1 MSAPE
6 NKMGTMPV
14 NKLLLNMSVPI
25 IISMLVQAMYNVVDS
40 VFVSYYSQQALS
52 AVSLAF
58 PVQNI
63 MISIATGTGVGIN
76 SLLSKSLGQRKFE
89 RANKAAV
96 NGLFLALL
104 SSILFLILGLTCTR
118 FYFVQQTTDVEII
131 EYGVQY
137 LSICTIFS
145 FGIFGQITFERLLQ
159 ATGRSFFTMITQGLG
174 AIINIILDPIM
185 IFGLCGFPAMGAAG
199 AAIATVVGQIVAMLL
214 ACIFN
219 FTINKDLKLNFRG
232 FRPDRSIIGRIYAVG
247 LPSIIMTSI
256 TSVLVF
262 CMNKILIGMTMVAVN
277 VLGIYYKLQSFIIMP
292 IFGINNG
299 MVPIIAYNYG
309 ARKPDRLIKTVK
321 LAICYAVGYMMLG
334 LFAFQVFPN
343 QLLGFFNPDEAM
355 RAIGPVALR
364 IISLNFVFAGF
375 NIVITSVFQALGHGV
390 TSLLVSL
397 IRQMVFMLPAAYL
410 LSLTGDV
417 NKVWFAFP
425 IAEIAAVTVCILF
438 LIRIYR
444 RVIKP
449 LYTAEPI
456 TAEPESITAEP
467 ESFSTMQ

>member
-1 MSAPE
+1 MSTSRE

-76 SLLSKSLGQRKFE
+76 SLLSKSLGERKFD

-118 FYFVQQTTDVEII
+118 FYFEQQTTDTEII

-145 FGIFGQITFERLLQ
+145 FGVFGQITFERLLQ
-159 ATGRSFFTMITQGLG
+159 ATGRSFFTMITQGIG
-174 AIINIILDPIM
+174 AIINIILDPIF
-185 IFGLCGFPAMGAAG
+185 IFGIGGHLRFGAAG
-199 AAIATVVGQIVAMLL
+199 AAIATVIGQITAMVL

-219 FTINKDLKLNFRG
+219 FTKNKDLKISFKG

-309 ARKPDRLIKTVK
+309 ARKPDRLIRTIK
-321 LAICYAVGYMMLG
+321 LAICYAVGYMLLG
-334 LFAFQVFPN
+334 LFVFQMFPN

-355 RAIGPVALR
+355 YAIGPTALR
-364 IISLNFVFAGF
+364 IISLNFIFAGF
-375 NIVITSVFQALGHGV
+375 NIIITSVFQALGHGV

-397 IRQMVFMLPAAYL
+397 IRQMVVMLPAAYL

-425 IAEIAAVTVCILF
+425 IAEVAAVIVCILF

-449 LYTAEPI
+449 LYAAEPI
-456 TAEPESITAEP
+456 TADTAEP
-467 ESFSTMQ
+467 ESATAIQ

>member
-1 MSAPE
+1 MSTTLSRE

-25 IISMLVQAMYNVVDS
+25 IISMLVQAMYNIVDS

-76 SLLSKSLGQRKFE
+76 SLLSKSLGERKFD

-104 SSILFLILGLTCTR
+104 SALVFLVLGLTCTR
-118 FYFVQQTTDVEII
+118 FYFEQQTTDAEII

-159 ATGRSFFTMITQGLG
+159 ATGRSFDTMITQGIG

-185 IFGLCGFPAMGAAG
+185 IFGLLGFPAMGAAG
-199 AAIATVVGQIVAMLL
+199 AAIATVTGQIIAMIL

-219 FTINKDLKLNFRG
+219 FTKNKELKLNFRG
-232 FRPDRSIIGRIYAVG
+232 FRPDPGIIGRIYAVG

-256 TSVLVF
+256 TSVLIF

-309 ARKPDRLIKTVK
+309 ARKPDRLVKTIK

-334 LFAFQVFPN
+334 LFAFQVFPE
-343 QLLGFFNPDEAM
+343 QLLSIFNADDAM
-355 RAIGPVALR
+355 YAIGVTALR

-375 NIVITSVFQALGHGV
+375 NIIITSVFQALGRGV
-390 TSLLVSL
+390 TSLMVSL
-397 IRQMVFMLPAAYL
+397 IRQMMVMLPAAYL
-410 LSLTGDV
+410 LSLSGDV

-444 RVIKP
+444 KVIRP
-449 LYTAEPI
+449 LYAVSPAFDTE
-456 TAEPESITAEP
+456 E
-467 ESFSTMQ
+467 